1 MGDAEDAATT
11 ERQRI
16 ADWLHAKA
24 DETEELLMLAAERG
38 DPDQKPAQR
47 WFAKKTRIL
56 LYVLASM
63 VEADNLALKVQP

>member
-1 MGDAEDAATT
+1 MGDAED
-11 ERQRI
+11 ERKRI
-16 ADWLHAKA
+16 AAWLHAKA

-38 DPDQKPAQR
+38 DPDQKPAQQ

-63 VEADNLALKVQP
+63 VEADNLALKEQP